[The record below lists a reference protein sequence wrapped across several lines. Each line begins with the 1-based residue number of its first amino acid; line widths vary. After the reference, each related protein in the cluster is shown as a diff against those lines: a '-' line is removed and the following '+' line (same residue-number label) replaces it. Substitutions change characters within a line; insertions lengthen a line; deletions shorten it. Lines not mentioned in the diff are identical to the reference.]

1 MVTAISGKALGCPG
15 DLRDRPGAAATCPE
29 APDLDAVRGAAEV
42 ARSVAAALPEPA
54 PCTPEKP
61 AEEVKRIARAHPWVR
76 AVAAEEVK
84 RIAPAYPWV
93 RAVAAA
99 KVHPRAV
106 WVATVSRGAWAA
118 APQNN
123 GNNRTVDSSST
134 VGSENIIAGCNT
146 GRKHRVDT
154 SSQPQGNRCNT
165 LGLHKHN
172 NHSRWGIRRNPHP
185 PREAS
190 RP

>member
-1 MVTAISGKALGCPG
+1 MVTAISRRKRWSAQEAI
-15 DLRDRPGAAATCPE
+15 RDRAVAAATCPE
-29 APDLDAVRGAAEV
+29 DADLDAARGAAEV

-54 PCTPEKP
+54 PRSPGKP
-61 AEEVKRIARAHPWVR
+61 A
-76 AVAAEEVK
+76 EVK
-84 RIAPAYPWV
+84 RIAPAHPWA
-93 RAVAAA
+93 RAVVAA

-106 WVATVSRGAWAA
+106 WAAAVSRGAGAAA

-123 GNNRTVDSSST
+123 GNNRTADSSST

-146 GRKHRVDT
+146 GRRHRVDT

-165 LGLHKHN
+165 PGCHKHN
-172 NHSRWGIRRNPHP
+172 NHSRWGILRNQHP

>member
-1 MVTAISGKALGCPG
+1 MVTAISRPKRWGAREAI
-15 DLRDRPGAAATCPE
+15 RDRPVAAATCLE
-29 APDLDAVRGAAEV
+29 ATDLDAARGAAEA

-54 PCTPEKP
+54 PCSPEKP
-61 AEEVKRIARAHPWVR
+61 AEVKRIAPAHPWVR
-76 AVAAEEVK
+76 AVAA
-84 RIAPAYPWV
+84 
-93 RAVAAA
+93 A
-99 KVHPRAV
+99 KAHPRAV
-106 WVATVSRGAWAA
+106 WAAAVSRGAGAAA

-123 GNNRTVDSSST
+123 GNNRTADSSST

-146 GRKHRVDT
+146 GRRHRVDT

-165 LGLHKHN
+165 PGCHKHN
-172 NHSRWGIRRNPHP
+172 NHSRWGILRNQHP